1 MIFWDTSALLKCYN
15 GAETDHQRAINLL
28 LREKG
33 HQGCA
38 LLRLETI
45 SGLARRSSSDRALR
59 DSLIARVEDQLK
71 AFDLV
76 PLDEA
81 ILDVGVRLAIKHSLR
96 AADSL
101 HLAAAIQTTRQ
112 IGRRTLHFATADAEQ
127 ASAAA
132 AERLKVLR
140 LAL

>member
-15 GAETDHQRAINLL
+15 VSETHHERAINLL

-45 SGLARRSSSDRALR
+45 SGLVRRSGSDRALR
-59 DSLIARVEDQLK
+59 DAVIARVEDQLK
-71 AFDLV
+71 VFDLV
-76 PLDEA
+76 PVDEA
-81 ILDVGVRLAIKHSLR
+81 LLELGIRLAIRHSLR

-101 HLAAAIQTTRQ
+101 HLAAALQTARAV
-112 IGRRTLHFATADAEQ
+112 GRRKLGC
-127 ASAAA
+127 
-132 AERLKVLR
+132 
-140 LAL
+140 

>member
-1 MIFWDTSALLKCYN
+1 MIFWDTSALLKCYD
-15 GAETDHQRAINLL
+15 ASETDHRRALNLL

-33 HQGCA
+33 HLGCA

-45 SGLARRSSSDRALR
+45 SGLARRSGSDRALR
-59 DSLIARVEDQLK
+59 DSIIARAEDQLS

-76 PLDEA
+76 PVDEELLEA
-81 ILDVGVRLAIKHSLR
+81 GIRLAIKHSLR

-101 HLAAAIQTTRQ
+101 HLAAALQTARQ
-112 IGRRTLHFATADAEQ
+112 IGRRTLHFATSDAEQ

-132 AERLKVLR
+132 GERLKVLR